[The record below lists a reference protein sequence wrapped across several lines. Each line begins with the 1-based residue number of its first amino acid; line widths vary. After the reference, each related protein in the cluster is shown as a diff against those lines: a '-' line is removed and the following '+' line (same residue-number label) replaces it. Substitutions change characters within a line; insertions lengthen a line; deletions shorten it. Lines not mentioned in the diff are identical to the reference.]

1 MTNALDVH
9 YDEGDH
15 RSVNVPTALTSVEFV
30 MASASTSS
38 SDSETSKYFDN
49 LAKTVSQFDLVADK
63 DVTIT
68 KINDVTLTDP
78 IPVNGNASY
87 GESKGRYNKL
97 TVKTTVATTLVTL
110 RVR

>member
-1 MTNALDVH
+1 MTAALDEH

-15 RSVNVPTALTSVEFV
+15 RSVLVPTATTSVEFV
-30 MASASTSS
+30 MASSNTSS

-49 LAKTVSQFDLVADK
+49 VSKTVSQFDLVADK

-68 KINDVTLTDP
+68 KINDVTLNDP
-78 IPVNGNASY
+78 ISVDGNKSY

-97 TVKTTVATTLVTL
+97 TVKTSVNTTVITL